1 MRISTAN
8 SYEIGVTTLQRRQA
22 DLVEVQAG
30 LTSGKRVVRASD
42 DPVAAARA
50 ERALAGEER
59 VKASERSV
67 QAAQTIMV
75 QTEAALGDASELIQQ
90 ARETLVAAG
99 NGTYSDSERKGQ
111 TEKLKQ
117 IRDQLLQ
124 VANRSDGAGT
134 FLFGGQGSSQP
145 PFVDSRPDA
154 STRIELTGVRYVGA
168 RGSSV
173 TDPTTNLPLA
183 LDGASAWTSAR
194 TGNGVFETRA
204 TSANPGAWIDNGQVT
219 DPAALTGGSY
229 TLVYNAATVAFDITD
244 TTTGASLGSEP
255 FVSGQAIER
264 DGMSF
269 MIKGAPVDGAT
280 FEIVPSSSTLN
291 LFGVIDKAVA
301 DLNSGKS
308 GAALSQDSSDNLRNI
323 DSVLSRL
330 LSARTVAGEAM
341 KRGDNETERLAT
353 QKLNYQTDRAN
364 AEDLDMVE
372 ALSKF
377 ESKQSG
383 YDAALKSYSMV
394 QRMSLFEYLN
404 V

>member
-8 SYEIGVTTLQRRQA
+8 TYEIGVATLQRRQT
-22 DLVEVQAG
+22 DLAEIQAG

-75 QTEAALGDASELIQQ
+75 QTESAIGDASELVQQ

-99 NGTYSDSERKGQ
+99 NATYSDSERKGL

-134 FLFGGQGSSQP
+134 FLFGGQGSSLP
-145 PFVDSRPDA
+145 PFVDSRP
-154 STRIELTGVRYVGA
+154 SVGTRLEQTGVRYVGN
-168 RGSSV
+168 RGSST
-173 TDPTTNLPLA
+173 TDESTNLPLA

-194 TGNGVFETRA
+194 TGNGVFETRV

-229 TLVYNAATVAFDITD
+229 TLVYNAATQAFDVTD
-244 TTTGASLGSEP
+244 TATGASLGSEP

-269 MIKGAPVDGAT
+269 TIKGTPVNGAT
-280 FEIVPSSSTLN
+280 FEIVPSTSTLN
-291 LFGVIDKAVA
+291 LFGTLDKAVA
-301 DLNSGKS
+301 DLTSGKT

-341 KRGDNETERLAT
+341 ARVDNESDRLAT
-353 QKLNYQTDRAN
+353 QKLNHQIERAN

-377 ESKQSG
+377 QNKQSG

-394 QRMSLFEYLN
+394 QRMSLFQYLN